1 MTINPILKK
10 LIKLYESGNEDEIN
24 NNDKTIESINDN
36 IQQKEIENL
45 QRENQTL
52 KQMVENRNQEIQ
64 KPKESDDKIQ
74 ALSNVLGINRI
85 NERIDELNQSQNSL
99 IGKMSEMI
107 QGMNSISNAINGNKQ
122 ASIGPEV
129 SSGDPM
135 AKMELISG
143 LLSKAGEFYSIYK
156 QNQTPTNQPALI
168 DQEFINKRMVES
180 FMEDLDTGKSI
191 STFIKNSLKKTA
203 TKNIVNTAL
212 KDIGHDDD
220 PA

>member
-1 MTINPILKK
+1 M
-10 LIKLYESGNEDEIN
+10 YESGNEDEFNI
-24 NNDKTIESINDN
+24 NDKTIESINDN
-36 IQQKEIENL
+36 LQQKEIENL

-52 KQMVENRNQEIQ
+52 KQMVENRNAEIQ
-64 KPKESDDKIQ
+64 KTKESDDKIQ

-107 QGMNSISNAINGNKQ
+107 QGMNNISATINGNKQ
-122 ASIGPEV
+122 GSIGPDV
-129 SSGDPM
+129 STSDPM

-203 TKNIVNTAL
+203 TKTIVNTAL
-212 KDIGHDDD
+212 KDIGPTDDD
-220 PA
+220 GPA

>member
-1 MTINPILKK
+1 M
-10 LIKLYESGNEDEIN
+10 YESGYEDEIE

-36 IQQKEIENL
+36 IQQKEIDDL

-52 KQMVENRNQEIQ
+52 KKMVENRNAEIQ

-107 QGMNSISNAINGNKQ
+107 QGMNNISSAINGNKQ
-122 ASIGPEV
+122 GSIGPDV
-129 SSGDPM
+129 STSDPM

-203 TKNIVNTAL
+203 TKSIVNTAL
-212 KDIGHDDD
+212 KDIGPTDDD
-220 PA
+220 GPA